1 MDPDQKK
8 KKNYTSYDII
18 SIKISNVNQ
27 SIITETR
34 SLFAWVWRLE
44 QEGRIR
50 KAQEKTFGSSEH
62 VYYLNFG
69 DDFMGIYKCQ
79 NLSKFRG
86 CLSGSVG

>member
-50 KAQEKTFGSSEH
+50 KAQEKAFGSSEH

-69 DDFMGIYKCQ
+69 DDFMGIYNVKTYQ
-79 NLSKFRG
+79 SLG
-86 CLSGSVG
+86 GA